1 MHSDL
6 DENERLGQIVPFL
19 ATLSIGRIEASS
31 LHGEYNE
38 DLQMMVSIN
47 DGSVTPLIESQR
59 DDVYFLTKTK
69 VDMESD
75 DDDSEMINACRSA
88 LGGKFRPTAP
98 LFLDLITKTMAYTE
112 EDDETKSIL
121 DE

>member
-1 MHSDL
+1 MHSNL
-6 DENERLGQIVPFL
+6 SENERLGQVVPFL
-19 ATLSIGRIEASS
+19 ATLSVGRIEAPS

-38 DLQMMVSIN
+38 DMQMMVSVN
-47 DGSVTPLIESQR
+47 DGSIAPLIESQR

-75 DDDSEMINACRSA
+75 DDDSEMVNSYRFAS
-88 LGGKFRPTAP
+88 GEKNRPTAP
-98 LFLDLITKTMAYTE
+98 LLLDLVTKTMAYTE